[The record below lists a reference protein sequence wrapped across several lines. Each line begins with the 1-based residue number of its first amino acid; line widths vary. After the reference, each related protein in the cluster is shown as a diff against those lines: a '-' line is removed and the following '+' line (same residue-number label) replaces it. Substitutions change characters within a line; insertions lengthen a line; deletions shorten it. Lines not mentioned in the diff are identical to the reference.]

1 MRFEE
6 LKIGTRLELELLDSR
21 GERIGNTY
29 ISQILDA
36 VKRDSII
43 VSAPIYES
51 RLIFIPVG
59 AKMRIT
65 FYNRRYGLLGFIAIV
80 ARRDYKDN
88 VAVLYLQT
96 DAEMEKI
103 QRRKHY
109 RLDCFVTAEY
119 SIFIENT
126 DENEANT
133 QSKKAITKNISGSG
147 VCIVVRE
154 NIPKGTKIE
163 VTMFLGS
170 NTKVK
175 ALCVVMRN
183 NPVEIKDIK
192 NYELGLHFLQISPKD
207 QDSLIRYIFEQQR
220 VLLKRDILDK

>member
-6 LKIGTRLELELLDSR
+6 LKVGTRLELELLDSK
-21 GERIGNTY
+21 GERIGNIY

-36 VKRDSII
+36 VRRDNII

-65 FYNRRYGLLGFIAIV
+65 FYHKRYGLLGFTAIV
-80 ARRDYKDN
+80 SKRDYRDN
-88 VAVLYLQT
+88 VAVLYLHT

-109 RLDCFVTAEY
+109 RLDCFVNAEY
-119 SIFIENT
+119 SVFVENV
-126 DENEANT
+126 DENVSI
-133 QSKKAITKNISGSG
+133 QSKKALTRNISGSG
-147 VCIVVRE
+147 VCILVGE
-154 NIPKGTKIE
+154 DIPKKTRIE
-163 VTMFLGS
+163 VTMHLGP
-170 NTKVK
+170 NTQVK
-175 ALCVVMRN
+175 ALCAVMRN
-183 NPVEIKDIK
+183 TPVEIKSIT

-220 VLLKRDILDK
+220 VLLKKDILDK